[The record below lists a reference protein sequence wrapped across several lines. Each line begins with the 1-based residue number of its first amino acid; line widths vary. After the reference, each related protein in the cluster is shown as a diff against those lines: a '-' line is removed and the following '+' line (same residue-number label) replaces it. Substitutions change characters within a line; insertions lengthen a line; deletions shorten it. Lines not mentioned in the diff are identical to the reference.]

1 VTDPE
6 RALINRLAPVGS
18 VVEVGV
24 GNRPGVAAG
33 LRDRGVD
40 VTVTDIHERPVP
52 DGVTFVCD
60 DVTDPDLSVYEGSDV
75 VFARNLPPELQRAVR
90 AVARRV
96 GADCWFTTLGGDPP
110 VVPVDS
116 EQLSGGV
123 TLYRATERGR

>member
-1 VTDPE
+1 
-6 RALINRLAPVGS
+6 
-18 VVEVGV
+18 
-24 GNRPGVAAG
+24 
-33 LRDRGVD
+33 
-40 VTVTDIHERPVP
+40 
-52 DGVTFVCD
+52 
-60 DVTDPDLSVYEGSDV
+60 